1 MKQILAIMSKDILQ
15 WTRRPLYFIS
25 SILLA
30 VLIISAVGNTI
41 VGASDIPFGLYD
53 PAAVSDLAHE
63 LTSSKRFNVYQYQD
77 LKKAESDLVAGKIVA
92 LANVSQDP
100 LEDSVQIITEG
111 HNPLV
116 DDQISMGLLA
126 ALTGK

>member
-53 PAAVSDLAHE
+53 PAQISDLDKQLLE
-63 LTSSKRFNVYQYQD
+63 SKRFIVRQYKNLD
-77 LKKAESDLVAGKIVA
+77 EAESDLVNGKIVA
-92 LANVSQDP
+92 LANVSQDA
-100 LEDSVQIITEG
+100 LEDSVQIIT
-111 HNPLV
+111 
-116 DDQISMGLLA
+116 
-126 ALTGK
+126 